1 MTAMKCS
8 LAFAD
13 LTRAAAAAT
22 ASYYYRC
29 EAGTS

>member
-1 MTAMKCS
+1 MKRS
-8 LAFAD
+8 LALPD
-13 LTRAAAAAT
+13 LTRTAGAAT

>member
-1 MTAMKCS
+1 MNCS
-8 LAFAD
+8 LALAD

-22 ASYYYRC
+22 ASYYYRS

>member
-1 MTAMKCS
+1 MKRS
-8 LAFAD
+8 LALAD
-13 LTRAAAAAT
+13 LKRAAAAAT

>member
-1 MTAMKCS
+1 MIRSFT
-8 LAFAD
+8 LAINS
-13 LTRAAAAAT
+13 AAAAAP

>member
-1 MTAMKCS
+1 MKRM
-8 LAFAD
+8 LIFAD
-13 LTRAAAAAT
+13 TIRAAAAAP

>member
-1 MTAMKCS
+1 MKCS
-8 LAFAD
+8 LALAD
-13 LTRAAAAAT
+13 LTRAAAAA